1 MTTIFYG
8 TFIQLPPSP
17 AVAATSTA
25 PPKHTL
31 SINHGALWVSAPD
44 GRIEGFDWSVQD
56 EQSLA
61 ALVERLGWVV
71 GNVDADVDGEGRGKG
86 KAKVTVVRASAER
99 NGFFVP
105 GFVGMWVLSLFLACF
120 SFAVAHELAS
130 F

>member
-44 GRIEGFDWSVQD
+44 GRIEGFDWSVGD

-61 ALVERLGWVV
+61 ALVERLGLVV
-71 GNVDADVDGEGRGKG
+71 GNVDGEGRGKG
-86 KAKVTVVRASAER
+86 KKVTVVRASAER
-99 NGFFVP
+99 NGFFFP